1 MDTKLMMNSS
11 APPRKRSNIEH
22 RVNKYIIIVFTM
34 LFLISLI
41 STMISIAFNT
51 ENSEAVEFFTG
62 DSDLDTSLLNFITFM
77 ILYNNLV
84 PISLYVT
91 MDMVKVI

>member
-1 MDTKLMMNSS
+1 MMNSS

-22 RVNKYIIIVFTM
+22 RVNKYILIVFSM
-34 LFLISLI
+34 LFIICLI
-41 STMISIAFNT
+41 STLISIAWSS
-51 ENSEAVEFFTG
+51 ENSQAVEFFTG
-62 DSDLDTSLLNFITFM
+62 DDSSETNFLNFITFM

-91 MDMVKVI
+91 MDIVKVI